1 MNMKAT
7 QSVSAWESVC
17 PVAII
22 IVIMNFI
29 KRQTRLYT
37 GQKKREKGVI
47 FLQNKGRKIV
57 SKYRFVS
64 TRKATE
70 KVEIES
76 FVRNLHRRV

>member
-29 KRQTRLYT
+29 KRRTRLYT

-47 FLQNKGRKIV
+47 FLQNKAEKLCQSIV
-57 SKYRFVS
+57 LCLRERLPKRW
-64 TRKATE
+64 R
-70 KVEIES
+70 
-76 FVRNLHRRV
+76 